1 VLVLKILTDNRF
13 GLHLSQIEQ
22 TCSLA
27 DSSCIKTDESELSTA
42 DSKELEIARAT
53 ISELYDAA
61 KLVLKTFRRKSGL
74 SMSEEF
80 ALNEL
85 YQVTNKLQVNKMIT
99 K

>member
-1 VLVLKILTDNRF
+1 MKILTDNRF
-13 GLHLSQIEQ
+13 GLHISQVEQ

-27 DSSCIKTDESELSTA
+27 DSSGIKTNESELSIMA
-42 DSKELEIARAT
+42 SKELESARAT
-53 ISELYDAA
+53 ISELFDAA
-61 KLVLKTFRRKSGL
+61 KLVLKTFHRKTGL

-85 YQVTNKLQVNKMIT
+85 YQVINKLKVNKIIT